1 LLLQLIVLG
10 IPAVHNAFKLEM
22 LNARGWMN
30 VIVIGFIPIG
40 FNEIAK
46 VIMRKE
52 AAKSLNIWTF
62 HLVLFI
68 VFQRWIRSCSVQAF
82 QTDWHPF
89 WIVATRITVDLQAAK
104 EQPIPG

>member
-1 LLLQLIVLG
+1 LQLIVLG

-52 AAKSLNIWTF
+52 AAKSLNI
-62 HLVLFI
+62 
-68 VFQRWIRSCSVQAF
+68 
-82 QTDWHPF
+82 
-89 WIVATRITVDLQAAK
+89 
-104 EQPIPG
+104 